1 MRLWYS
7 EGLINPDFTTDTQ
20 TDTWA
25 MLANEEAG
33 CVVDHTYNYAA
44 NYYNVVEIEHPER
57 GLVAAQMPK
66 LTEDAPLTRV
76 MVTNRSLDAQKYICA
91 SSEHKEECVAFL
103 DALYLDDVEFM
114 MSNGI
119 EGKGYNLNDMGYPVI
134 TDVEYNA
141 DASVEDKRCMRLYQ
155 FETESD
161 SDLDYILTSKYCYGV
176 QPECVKLYVQCSY
189 DGIWPFGC
197 TFTTEESEILAEYRT
212 NVETYRDEMCINFI
226 TGKADLDTEFDSY
239 LEKLNELGLSE
250 MQKVYEASYAR
261 YLAR

>member
-1 MRLWYS
+1 
-7 EGLINPDFTTDTQ
+7 
-20 TDTWA
+20 

-119 EGKGYNLNDMGYPVI
+119 EGKGYNLNDKGYPVI
-134 TDVEYNA
+134 TDIEYNA

-189 DGIWPFGC
+189 
-197 TFTTEESEILAEYRT
+197 
-212 NVETYRDEMCINFI
+212 
-226 TGKADLDTEFDSY
+226 
-239 LEKLNELGLSE
+239 
-250 MQKVYEASYAR
+250 ASGPSAAPSPLKSPKSSPSIAPTLRPTAMKCASTSSPAR
-261 YLAR
+261 PISTPSSTATSRS

>member
-1 MRLWYS
+1 
-7 EGLINPDFTTDTQ
+7 
-20 TDTWA
+20 
-25 MLANEEAG
+25 
-33 CVVDHTYNYAA
+33 
-44 NYYNVVEIEHPER
+44 
-57 GLVAAQMPK
+57 
-66 LTEDAPLTRV
+66 

-119 EGKGYNLNDMGYPVI
+119 EGKGYNLNDKGYPVI
-134 TDVEYNA
+134 TDIEYNA